1 MVKRPLIFMVVFV
14 LVLAG
19 CAKAAVPTQMANR
32 SLEGSAPIAQPQ
44 EAPLAAVA
52 APGVNAYAADTAI
65 TNRIVIRNANLTI
78 VVSDPGQAMES
89 ILKLADN
96 MGGFVVNSQLY
107 QRGIQNG
114 VQVQEASV
122 SIRVP
127 ADRLEEARSTIKAM
141 VADPKTDIL
150 SDNVT
155 GQDVTQEYT
164 DLQSR
169 LRNEEDAADQLRKI
183 MDTATKPEDVLQ
195 IFNQLKQVNEQIE
208 VLKGQIKYYDESAA
222 MSEISVSIQAKE
234 TVEPISVAGWSPK
247 GIARDALQALVD
259 VYQGIASAVIWIVIT
274 ILPVVIPLGLVVLGI
289 VRLIGWLGRK
299 NKAVKVEKTGVESK

>member
-1 MVKRPLIFMVVFV
+1 MVKRPLIF
-14 LVLAG
+14 LVIFAILLAG
-19 CAKAAVPTQMANR
+19 CAKA
-32 SLEGSAPIAQPQ
+32 SATPQADLSSRGIAPNAQP
-44 EAPLAAVA
+44 EALPAPAELASSQ
-52 APGVNAYAADTAI
+52 NAYAADTAV

-78 VVSDPGQAMES
+78 VVADPGQAMES
-89 ILKLADN
+89 ILKLADDL
-96 MGGFVVNSQLY
+96 GGFVVTSQLY
-107 QRGIQNG
+107 QRGMQNG

-127 ADRLEEARSTIKAM
+127 ADRLEEARSKIKAL
-141 VADPKTDIL
+141 VKDAKTDIL

-183 MDTATKPEDVLQ
+183 MDTATKPDDVLQ

-234 TVEPISVAGWSPK
+234 TVEPVSVAGWSPK
-247 GIARDALQALVD
+247 GIARDALQALID
-259 VYQGIASAVIWIVIT
+259 IYQFIASAVIWVVIT
-274 ILPVVIPLGLVVLGI
+274 ILPVVIPLGLLVFGI
-289 VRLIGWLGRK
+289 VRLVRWLSRK
-299 NKAVKVEKTGVESK
+299 NKGVKIEKTGVESK